1 MKNLARLVEDKRII
15 VCIGPG
21 GVGKTTISSAVA
33 LEAASMGKKT
43 LALTVDPSRRLA
55 QSFGLAA
62 GASVG
67 KVSAKRM
74 KDAGYGGKGELT
86 VSILDVKKTFD
97 DLITKV
103 SRSEEAAARILA
115 NNYYTSVADS
125 IAGAH
130 EFMAMEALYS
140 SYTEG
145 GYDLIVVDTP
155 PSEHLSDFLSAPLRL
170 SSILDSQGFRS
181 FFMMDRLSFG
191 LTRLVTSVS
200 LRFIQR
206 IVGLEVIHDMWEFF
220 SEFESVSEDIKT
232 RAAGTYELLK
242 SPKTSFLIVTNLSE
256 AAIEN
261 TLGWERDL
269 ISADHEVGAVVVNRT
284 SRDRNLPALRGA
296 WGGGGLTGK
305 PVLMEKLGRLYREYK
320 READAEKRA
329 FRKLGSEFPCIPV
342 PEIDTEVAGLRD
354 LHSLREYLFG

>member
-1 MKNLARLVEDKRII
+1 MNKLARLVEDKRII

-55 QSFGLAA
+55 QSLGLAA
-62 GASVG
+62 GESIG

-103 SRSEEAAARILA
+103 SRSEDAAARILA

-130 EFMAMEALYS
+130 EFMAMEALYT

-181 FFMMDRLSFG
+181 FFMM
-191 LTRLVTSVS
+191 
-200 LRFIQR
+200 
-206 IVGLEVIHDMWEFF
+206 E
-220 SEFESVSEDIKT
+220 
-232 RAAGTYELLK
+232 
-242 SPKTSFLIVTNLSE
+242 
-256 AAIEN
+256 
-261 TLGWERDL
+261 
-269 ISADHEVGAVVVNRT
+269 
-284 SRDRNLPALRGA
+284 
-296 WGGGGLTGK
+296 K
-305 PVLMEKLGRLYREYK
+305 P
-320 READAEKRA
+320 
-329 FRKLGSEFPCIPV
+329 
-342 PEIDTEVAGLRD
+342 
-354 LHSLREYLFG
+354 